1 MPTYDYECPGEGI
14 VRELSLPINHE
25 PPKCETCGTTMVRVY
40 NYAPP
45 IHFKGSGFYKT
56 GG

>member
-1 MPTYDYECPGEGI
+1 MATYEYRCGVCGKSQAITRLMSDEE
-14 VRELSLPINHE
+14 VLPR
-25 PPKCETCGTTMVRVY
+25 CCLTDMARVWE
-40 NYAPP
+40 AAP

>member
-14 VRELSLPINHE
+14 RREFNLPIDHK
-25 PPKCETCGTTMVRVY
+25 PPKCETCGAEMVRVFS
-40 NYAPP
+40 APA

>member
-14 VRELSLPINHE
+14 KKELELPMNHKT
-25 PPKCETCGTTMVRVY
+25 PKCETCGAEMNRIYTANPV
-40 NYAPP
+40 
-45 IHFKGSGFYKT
+45 HFKGTGFYKT

>member
-1 MPTYDYECPGEGI
+1 MPTYDYECAGEGRVI
-14 VRELSLPINHE
+14 EFTLPVNHE
-25 PPKCETCGTTMVRVY
+25 PPKCDTCGSTMTRVY
-40 NYAPP
+40 SAVP

>member
-1 MPTYDYECPGEGI
+1 MPTYDYECPGDGE
-14 VRELSLPINHE
+14 VKEYQLPISHE
-25 PPKCETCGTTMVRVY
+25 PPKCETCGVDMVRVY
-40 NYAPP
+40 NAVP

>member
-1 MPTYDYECPGEGI
+1 MPTYDYECAREGK
-14 VRELSLPINHE
+14 VMEFTLPVNHE
-25 PPKCETCGTTMVRVY
+25 PPKCDTCGSTMTRVY
-40 NYAPP
+40 SAVP

>member
-1 MPTYDYECPGEGI
+1 MPTYDYECPGEGE
-14 VRELSLPINHE
+14 VKEYNLPVNHE
-25 PPKCETCGTTMVRVY
+25 PPKCETCGATMNRVY
-40 NYAPP
+40 SAVP